1 MYESDDNL
9 NFEVE
14 NYMFHVLFIL
24 DAEINMIASF
34 MYCKLVSVVSNM
46 KIAMQRILTIYQD
59 ERK

>member
-1 MYESDDNL
+1 
-9 NFEVE
+9 
-14 NYMFHVLFIL
+14 MFHVLFIL